1 MARRVVRTVARS
13 RSETLEGTARF
24 GSQTWQNRQ
33 VTDDEVVAVF
43 RRWSGDREH
52 GAAEI
57 EEGLLKSLLS
67 LRSRWT
73 PHAFE
78 VGAGLLAGGQAAMA
92 PLVALA
98 RRIAESAPAD
108 LESFFE
114 QRLAVLVA
122 ALKALAANALPWIEP
137 AARVVTISRSSAV
150 AAAVEGAW
158 RHGWAGEV
166 VVLDGSRSGRG
177 AEQAQRLGRHGGAV
191 SQPDAAAP
199 RWLDE
204 PRTLV
209 AVGADAVGPDRFVN
223 CIGTRMLLELAN
235 ARNLP
240 AILVADR
247 GKDVSEEKLESIAEA
262 LPMHRDG
269 PGREW
274 PLFEVVAMDLV
285 TARILD

>member
-1 MARRVVRTVARS
+1 M
-13 RSETLEGTARF
+13 
-24 GSQTWQNRQ
+24 
-33 VTDDEVVAVF
+33 TDDALVEVF
-43 RRWSGDREH
+43 RRWANDRDR

-57 EEGLLKSLLS
+57 EEQLLAGLLA
-67 LRSRWT
+67 LRSQWT

-78 VGAGLLAGGQAAMA
+78 VGALLLAGGQTAMA
-92 PLVALA
+92 PLLSLA
-98 RRIAESAPAD
+98 RRIAESGPGE

-114 QRLAVLVA
+114 QRLAVLRA
-122 ALKALAANALPWIEP
+122 APEALAANALPWIEP

-166 VVLDGSRSGRG
+166 VVLDGTSAGRG
-177 AEQAQRLGRHGGAV
+177 AEQTERLGRHGPAL

-199 RWLDE
+199 RWLDL
-204 PRTLV
+204 PDTLV

-223 CIGTRMLLELAN
+223 CLGTRMLLELAN
-235 ARNLP
+235 PRNVP

-262 LPMHRDG
+262 LPLHRDG

-274 PLFEVVAMDLV
+274 ALFEVVPMHLV
-285 TARILD
+285 AARILD

>member
-1 MARRVVRTVARS
+1 MPPARRGPTGGTVVAWAAS
-13 RSETLEGTARF
+13 SGF
-24 GSQTWQNRQ
+24 SWQNQ
-33 VTDDEVVAVF
+33 LVIDEEIVAVF
-43 RRWSGDREH
+43 RRSAEDREH
-52 GAAEI
+52 GASEI
-57 EEGLLKSLLS
+57 EEQLLAGLLA
-67 LRSRWT
+67 LRSLWT

-78 VGAGLLAGGQAAMA
+78 VGAGLLAGGQTAMA
-92 PLVALA
+92 PLIGLA
-98 RRIAESAPAD
+98 RRIAESGPGD

-122 ALKALAANALPWIEP
+122 APKALAANALPWIEP

-158 RHGWAGEV
+158 CHGWAGEV
-166 VVLDGSRSGRG
+166 VVLDGSRAGRG

-209 AVGADAVGPDRFVN
+209 AIGADAVGPDRFVN
-223 CIGTRMLLELAN
+223 CIGTKMLLELAN
-235 ARNLP
+235 ARNVP

-274 PLFEVVAMDLV
+274 PLFEVVPMDLV